1 MKLLENYQV
10 NAYVEDIGNFDK
22 NLKMLVDNYNTKNGE
37 IKSVNY
43 A

>member
-10 NAYVEDIGNFDK
+10 NVYVEDIGNFDK
-22 NLKMLVDNYNTKNGE
+22 NLKILVDSYNTKNGE